1 MIQRNGKVCFAL
13 ELEKSILL
21 NDKTI
26 QGNLQIQYNPSQIMN
41 GVFSEN

>member
-1 MIQRNGKVCFAL
+1 MIQRNRKICFAL
-13 ELEKSILL
+13 ELEKWMLL

-26 QGNLQIQYNPSQIMN
+26 QGKLQIQYNPSQIIN